1 MTRFVLDLGRSL
13 NKKCVHHAEAISRSM
28 DAPLRPGERAG
39 LWLHLR
45 VCRACRR
52 YRQQLLRLRAIL
64 EGGGARDD
72 SAETMPPETRARLAD
87 RLRERGS

>member
-13 NKKCVHHAEAISRSM
+13 KKKCVHHSETISRSM

-45 VCRACRR
+45 LCRACRR

-64 EGGGARDD
+64 QGTGAPDG
-72 SAETMPPETRARLAD
+72 SAETMPAETRARLAD
-87 RLRERGS
+87 RLRERES